1 MAGDGLEH
9 RSRTPPGPRPACRG
23 RCPSRHLRGPAPQG
37 SAAAG
42 LPHDGGR
49 VHLLLRDLLADA
61 VVQLVGACRRGS
73 DVRRDRT
80 PVGGWAPSLGLPRR
94 IRDRPISGRQS
105 AHGGASCC
113 HSRRDAQTPSRSP
126 RSRGRCRGLHGD
138 APLDH
143 CAAAHREPG
152 DLDTVCWPAQ
162 GRQSTLVLH
171 SGRGHDVV
179 RGSRP
184 GHRSG
189 THRRR
194 SLGLLPLAALRA
206 GPHQLRRYRHL
217 CLGAVVAAAIAALAT
232 STWVGGMSH
241 VRSGV
246 GVTPI
251 LFCLGLAAVT
261 GHLCSL
267 ADREG
272 NQHQLALV
280 MLFIASTAAC
290 LFGSNLSI
298 SWQLT
303 LMGLLLVPACI
314 AACYIFPIPV
324 RTSITLAVIVTLGLG
339 SAVVAV
345 EARFDVRRSA
355 SWSASTVPVS
365 LGRVTVRTDAET
377 ARAFVELKQAATA
390 AGWHQGVPLIDTT
403 FTPAVPLA
411 LGAQVPPVLL
421 PAFPG
426 FATTSVCYAVQGLD
440 AHWRNAWILMSTAL
454 TTQDRR
460 RVTAYLG
467 RRYPDD
473 YVQVAEFDPPHSD
486 LHGRLLRPRTPRAP
500 DEPTARSGCLAPR
513 PSR

>member
-1 MAGDGLEH
+1 AVATLRRH
-9 RSRTPPGPRPACRG
+9 RGALVR
-23 RCPSRHLRGPAPQG
+23 
-37 SAAAG
+37 AAAVAASMVMLHLTIVLPPTESLAILTRSAG
-42 LPHDGGR
+42 LLKVVNPRSYSIQG
-49 VHLLLRDLLADA
+49 A
-61 VVQLVGACRRGS
+61 VMTSFEALVQATV
-73 DVRRDRT
+73 
-80 PVGGWAPSLGLPRR
+80 LGL
-94 IRDRPISGRQS
+94 I
-105 AHGGASCC
+105 GG
-113 HSRRDAQTPSRSP
+113 
-126 RSRGRCRGLHGD
+126 GLF
-138 APLDH
+138 
-143 CAAAHREPG
+143 
-152 DLDTVCWPAQ
+152 
-162 GRQSTLVLH
+162 
-171 SGRGHDVV
+171 
-179 RGSRP
+179 
-184 GHRSG
+184 
-189 THRRR
+189 
-194 SLGLLPLAALRA
+194 GLLPLAALRA

-241 VRSGV
+241 LRSGV

-251 LFCLGLAAVT
+251 LLCLGLAGVT
-261 GHLCSL
+261 GHLRGL

-314 AACYIFPIPV
+314 AACYVFPIPV

-377 ARAFVELKQAATA
+377 AQAFVELKQAATA

-467 RRYPDD
+467 LRYPDD